1 MTAADVYV
9 VLALALLALAM
20 WYARRVVGV
29 ALKALPTAAAIG
41 GTWAAIELYGLGQ
54 RMNWDSPGS
63 PAILVVIAALGAAL
77 LIGLSGWLAVA
88 LQVRSFIRPA
98 KRKSRATGSSALNS
112 AGVALAIVCVVG
124 ALLLAYRYYR
134 SHQPSHD
141 ETVQIME
148 FAPDG
153 EALYSL
159 DRAGVLKRWYAQRAL
174 EADRWVLPEVGAV
187 SALLVSDDGSR
198 VAAVT
203 GDRVGFW
210 RLAAARAPELV
221 ARLDGFLAVVP
232 VDAERFALL
241 ARNELS
247 VRGWDDPGVTLASI
261 QLPGPALAASAY
273 GDRGAVVGLANST
286 LKFYDLGMASI
297 VGREVDVPAPL
308 RAVPRAIRADRTG
321 RFLAVSDGG
330 TALAVLDL
338 QIGRQ
343 DTVSLLS
350 PLAHF
355 AISERGRLLIAEL
368 VAVRSYD
375 LASGSS
381 EPLFN
386 HGGPIGALAAAP
398 ALDTVAIADREN
410 IWLRSDSENYAASE
424 LWLTGAVQVARL
436 ADAVLPGEPFA
447 H

>member
-9 VLALALLALAM
+9 ALALALLALAM

-29 ALKALPTAAAIG
+29 AFKALPAAAAIA
-41 GTWAAIELYGLGQ
+41 GTWAAIELYRLGQ
-54 RMNWDSPGS
+54 QMGWDSPGS
-63 PAILVVIAALGAAL
+63 PAILVVMAALGAAVL
-77 LIGLSGWLAVA
+77 VGLAGWIAVA
-88 LQVRSFIRPA
+88 RQVRPYFGPA
-98 KRKSRATGSSALNS
+98 QRRHKATDAASSGAN
-112 AGVALAIVCVVG
+112 VALAIVCVVG
-124 ALLLAYRYYR
+124 VLLLAYRHYR
-134 SHQPSHD
+134 NHQPSHD

-148 FAPDG
+148 FAQDG

-174 EADRWVLPEVGAV
+174 EADRWELPEVGAV
-187 SALLVSDDGSR
+187 SALLVSDDGSC
-198 VAAVT
+198 VAALT
-203 GDRVGFW
+203 GDRVRFW
-210 RLAAARAPELV
+210 RLAAARAPEPV
-221 ARLDGFLAVVP
+221 AELDGFLAVVP
-232 VDAERFALL
+232 VDAKRFALL

-247 VRGWDDPGVTLASI
+247 VRGWDDPGVALASI

-273 GDRGAVVGLANST
+273 RDRGAVVGLANST
-286 LKFYDLGMASI
+286 LEFYDVGTASI
-297 VGREVDVPAPL
+297 VGREVGVPAPL

-338 QIGRQ
+338 QVGRQ
-343 DTVSLLS
+343 ESIPLLS

-355 AISERGRLLIAEL
+355 AISERGRLLLAEL

-386 HGGPIGALAAAP
+386 HGGPIGALAASPTAD
-398 ALDTVAIADREN
+398 AVAIADREN
-410 IWLRSDSENYAASE
+410 IWLRNDSTHYAAPE
-424 LWLTGAVQVARL
+424 VWLRGAVQVARL
-436 ADAVLPGEPFA
+436 ADAVLPGELVA
-447 H
+447 R